1 MSRKD
6 VSMAMSWP
14 QAWTE
19 KSGLT
24 RETRHVRK
32 PCFILMFS
40 SDELIR
46 PGFLHYNEIS
56 ICLPSHQSL
65 SLGGHIVHLMCAFYI
80 YLMYW
85 WVGIESCEEKL
96 RVAEDLPAGW
106 SLIVFSPLLGGGASV
121 LPCDWICGCS
131 IYGEHEW
138 GHLSPAFTFWEGKKG
153 RISRG
158 VPGNRC
164 FLLLLGSWDWKN
176 VSRGELKLA
185 AGEIGNY
192 KRVQLLTPAAHRTPD
207 GLVWNCVMFRP
218 NSHTNRHHCSEDTYI
233 EILCTKMYFPGVQV
247 KILIKK

>member
-1 MSRKD
+1 MSRKE

-32 PCFILMFS
+32 PCFILMFN
-40 SDELIR
+40 ELVR
-46 PGFLHYNEIS
+46 PGFLQCNEIS
-56 ICLPSHQSL
+56 ICHPSHQSL
-65 SLGGHIVHLMCAFYI
+65 GLGGHILHLMCAFYI

-106 SLIVFSPLLGGGASV
+106 SLFLVPYLGGAGASI

-138 GHLSPAFTFWEGKKG
+138 GHLSPAFTFWGGKKG
-153 RISRG
+153 RISHG

-176 VSRGELKLA
+176 VSRGET
-185 AGEIGNY
+185 EIGC
-192 KRVQLLTPAAHRTPD
+192 RRERSWTRL
-207 GLVWNCVMFRP
+207 
-218 NSHTNRHHCSEDTYI
+218 
-233 EILCTKMYFPGVQV
+233 
-247 KILIKK
+247 